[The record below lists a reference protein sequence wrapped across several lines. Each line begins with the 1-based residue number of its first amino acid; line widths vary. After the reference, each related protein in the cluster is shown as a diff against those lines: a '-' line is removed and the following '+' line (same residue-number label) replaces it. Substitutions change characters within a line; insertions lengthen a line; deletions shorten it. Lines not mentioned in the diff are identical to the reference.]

1 MRILVM
7 MLFGMMCVFAQAQ
20 ESFHLISPKK
30 NSFKFDLSSNLV
42 IIPVTLNGVSLSF
55 LLDTG
60 VKETMLFVS
69 EKDSIPLEN
78 VHKMKFSGIGIEDGV
93 EGIMA
98 LNNELIIGD
107 VAADFGHDIYVI
119 NSSELDVSSHVGLP
133 VHGILGSKFFESF
146 QVKLDY
152 QKSRI
157 YLFDF
162 FSDISKETKGYKKID
177 ISLERSRPYAM
188 ADVNL
193 GDRQLNDAK
202 MLIDMGNSDG
212 MLIFPFLIPDL
223 KIKEPHIYDYIG
235 RGFNGEIFGMRNRI
249 EGFDFAGFHI
259 NQPIVS
265 YPDSNAVHAAK
276 LAENRVGSVGNQV
289 LQHFHVVFDYS
300 NLHVYLK
307 PNRKFGKPFPI
318 NMSGIEV
325 KHDGMVW
332 TQRRVPANIN
342 SSSTDNNEPG
352 FKVNISQ
359 SFKYEFRLL
368 PIYVISNIRKDSPAD
383 LAGLLKDDVLLKID
397 GKKVGDLKLKE
408 VMGKFQE
415 KDGKPIHLL
424 VRRLDKE
431 MSFRF
436 VLKDPIPFRK
446 EG

>member
-1 MRILVM
+1 MRILVI
-7 MLFGMMCVFAQAQ
+7 MLLGMLCVFAKAQ
-20 ESFHLISPKK
+20 ETFHLISPKK

-98 LNNELIIGD
+98 LNNELVIGD

-133 VHGILGSKFFESF
+133 IHGILGSKFFESF
-146 QVKLDY
+146 QVKIDY
-152 QKSRI
+152 QKSKI

-162 FSDISKETKGYKKID
+162 FSDISKQTKGYKKID
-177 ISLERSRPYAM
+177 ISLERSRPYAL

-193 GDRQLNDAK
+193 GNKQLKDAK

-223 KIKEPHIYDYIG
+223 KINEPHIYDYIG

-259 NQPIVS
+259 HQPIVS

-276 LAENRVGSVGNQV
+276 LAENRLGSVGNQV
-289 LQHFHVVFDYS
+289 LQHFDVVFDYS
-300 NLHVYLK
+300 NLHLYLK

-332 TQRRVPANIN
+332 TQRRVPTNIN

-359 SFKYEFRLL
+359 SFQYEFRLL

-397 GKKVGDLKLKE
+397 GKKVEDMKLKE
-408 VMGKFQE
+408 VMGRFQE

-424 VRRLDKE
+424 VRRADKE

-446 EG
+446 GG